1 MRARGASRPVTRPE
15 RDLGPLQAGSDGCL
29 RTTSGR
35 LPSFRRVA
43 DAPDRGELLTALTTE
58 HFTLQGARSQT
69 MSESSSRSTLYIGA
83 VSSTLVALGFLANIS
98 PGGDTFNAFAL
109 TVLPTLYVLGV
120 FTFVRLV
127 ECGAEDFRY
136 GLAINRIR
144 GYYKQLAGDEAG
156 LFLLSAHD
164 DGRGVF
170 ANASV
175 PPDGRS
181 QYFTFGS
188 VIAVIN
194 SVVGGSA
201 IAIALGALL
210 DASLAVAA
218 VAGGAAAILSIAVL
232 LRFAARLLEVRTAG
246 VVAMFPSPS
255 GDGPPAA

>member
-1 MRARGASRPVTRPE
+1 M
-15 RDLGPLQAGSDGCL
+15 
-29 RTTSGR
+29 
-35 LPSFRRVA
+35 A

-69 MSESSSRSTLYIGA
+69 MSESSSRAALYIGA
-83 VSSTLVALGFLANIS
+83 VSSTLVALGFLAQLS
-98 PGGDTFNAFAL
+98 PDGDTFNAFAL
-109 TVLPTLYVLGV
+109 TVLPTLYLLGV

-156 LFLLSAHD
+156 LFLLSGHD

-188 VIAVIN
+188 VIAVID

-201 IAIALGALL
+201 VAIALGALL
-210 DASLAVAA
+210 DASLGVAA
-218 VAGGAAAILSIAVL
+218 GVGGAAAILSVVLL
-232 LRFAARLLEVRTAG
+232 LRFAERLLRTRTGG
-246 VVAMFPSPS
+246 VEALFPSPPD
-255 GDGPPAA
+255 DGPPVA

>member
-1 MRARGASRPVTRPE
+1 
-15 RDLGPLQAGSDGCL
+15 
-29 RTTSGR
+29 
-35 LPSFRRVA
+35 VA
-43 DAPDRGELLTALTTE
+43 DAPDRGQLLTALTTE

-69 MSESSSRSTLYIGA
+69 MSESSSRAALFIGA
-83 VSSTLVALGFLANIS
+83 VSSTLVALGFLG

-109 TVLPTLYVLGV
+109 TVLPTLYLLGV

-144 GYYKQLAGDEAG
+144 GYYKQLAGDEAK
-156 LFLLSAHD
+156 LFLLSGHD

-188 VIAVIN
+188 VVAVIN

-201 IAIALGALL
+201 VAIALGAFV
-210 DASLAVAA
+210 DAPLGVAA
-218 VAGGAAAILSIAVL
+218 GVGGVLAILSVTAL
-232 LRFAARLLEVRTAG
+232 LRFAERLLDARTGG
-246 VVAMFPSPS
+246 VEAVFPSQSP
-255 GDGPPAA
+255 DG